1 MKQKTWSKR
10 LYKKDSKIAL
20 LLQSHIELIQFYI
33 AISINIYI
41 YIKIIKNSIRILVV
55 DKGGVKEFGSTKD
68 LLNDKNS
75 TFYAIFLEV

>member
-10 LYKKDSKIAL
+10 LFKKDSKIAL
-20 LLQSHIELIQFYI
+20 LLQSHIELIQIYI
-33 AISINIYI
+33 VVSINIF
-41 YIKIIKNSIRILVV
+41 IKIIKNSIRILVV

>member
-33 AISINIYI
+33 AISINI

>member
-1 MKQKTWSKR
+1 LKQKTWSKR

-33 AISINIYI
+33 AISINI

>member
-1 MKQKTWSKR
+1 VV
-10 LYKKDSKIAL
+10 
-20 LLQSHIELIQFYI
+20 
-33 AISINIYI
+33 SINIF
-41 YIKIIKNSIRILVV
+41 IKIIKNSIRILVV